1 MIPVTELHIL
11 EGSRRDRKSTAGY
24 TPTGETLQKD
34 RLKKLAES
42 IDALVRKDEE
52 QLRRTQQMLLL
63 RRQAASQLHSVCA
76 EFARAL
82 NQLTSQTELKLDPP
96 DFNPESFRDSDVN
109 LFQLNAR
116 GRILQIEFEATE
128 ELTSSEDFRIPYAL
142 HGAVRGFNQELL
154 EQNLVREQLLFYTVE
169 KTGSMWRFFD
179 ARTYRT
185 GAFDLDYLIGLL
197 EQLV

>member
-1 MIPVTELHIL
+1 
-11 EGSRRDRKSTAGY
+11 
-24 TPTGETLQKD
+24 LQKD
-34 RLKKLAES
+34 RLRRLAAR
-42 IDALVRKDEE
+42 IDALVQKDEE
-52 QLRRTQQMLLL
+52 HLRRTQEMLGL
-63 RRQAASQLHSVCA
+63 RRKAAGQLHGVCA
-76 EFARAL
+76 AFARAI
-82 NQLTSQTELKLDPP
+82 NDLTSTTELKLDPP
-96 DFNPESFRDSDVN
+96 DYNPDAFRDGDVN

-154 EQNLVREQLLFYTVE
+154 EQNIIREQLLFYTIE

-185 GAFDLDYLIGLL
+185 GPFDQEYLIGLL

>member
-1 MIPVTELHIL
+1 LH
-11 EGSRRDRKSTAGY
+11 R
-24 TPTGETLQKD
+24 D
-34 RLKKLAES
+34 RLKKLAAN
-42 IDALVRKDEE
+42 IDALVKKDEAH
-52 QLRRTQQMLLL
+52 LRRTQEMLAL
-63 RRQAASQLHSVCA
+63 RRKAASQLHAVCA
-76 EFARAL
+76 DFARAI
-82 NQLTSQTELKLDPP
+82 NELTSQTELKLDPP
-96 DFNPESFRDSDVN
+96 EFNPDAFRDSDAN

-154 EQNLVREQLLFYTVE
+154 AQNLIREQLLFYTVE
-169 KTGSMWRFFD
+169 KAGSMWRFFD

-185 GAFDLDYLIGLL
+185 GPFDQEYLIGLL

>member
-1 MIPVTELHIL
+1 MQ
-11 EGSRRDRKSTAGY
+11 R
-24 TPTGETLQKD
+24 D
-34 RLKKLAES
+34 RLKRLAEN
-42 IDALVRKDEE
+42 IDALVQKDEE
-52 QLRRTQQMLLL
+52 HLRRTHEMLAL
-63 RRQAASQLHSVCA
+63 RRKAAGQLHAVCA

-82 NQLTSQTELKLDPP
+82 NALTSRTELKLDPP
-96 DFNPESFRDSDVN
+96 DFNPAAFRDSDVN

-154 EQNLVREQLLFYTVE
+154 AQNLVREQLLFYTVE

-185 GAFDLDYLIGLL
+185 GPFDQDYLIGLL

>member
-1 MIPVTELHIL
+1 
-11 EGSRRDRKSTAGY
+11 
-24 TPTGETLQKD
+24 LQKD
-34 RLKKLAES
+34 RLKRLAES
-42 IDALVRKDEE
+42 IDSLAKKDEE
-52 QLRRTQQMLLL
+52 HLRRTHEMLAL
-63 RRQAASQLHSVCA
+63 RRKAAGQLHAVCA

-82 NQLTSQTELKLDPP
+82 NQLTSYTELKLDPP
-96 DFNPESFRDSDVN
+96 EFNPEAFRDSDIN

-154 EQNLVREQLLFYTVE
+154 MQNLVREQLLFYTIE

-185 GAFDLDYLIGLL
+185 GPFDQDYLIALL

>member
-1 MIPVTELHIL
+1 MQ
-11 EGSRRDRKSTAGY
+11 R
-24 TPTGETLQKD
+24 D
-34 RLKKLAES
+34 RLKKLAAS
-42 IDALVRKDEE
+42 IDALVKKDEE
-52 QLRRTQQMLLL
+52 QLRRAQDMQAL
-63 RRQAASQLHSVCA
+63 RRKAAGQLYAVCA
-76 EFARAL
+76 EFAGAI
-82 NQLTSQTELKLDPP
+82 NDLTTHTELKLDPP
-96 DFNPESFRDSDVN
+96 DYNAHAFRDGDVN

-154 EQNLVREQLLFYTVE
+154 EQNLIREQLLFYTIE
-169 KTGSMWRFFD
+169 KTGNLWRFFD

-185 GAFDLDYLIGLL
+185 GPFDQDYLIGLL

>member
-1 MIPVTELHIL
+1 L
-11 EGSRRDRKSTAGY
+11 ER
-24 TPTGETLQKD
+24 D
-34 RLKKLAES
+34 RLKRLAAN
-42 IDALVRKDEE
+42 IDALVKKDEE
-52 QLRRTQQMLLL
+52 QLRRTHEMLAL
-63 RRQAASQLHSVCA
+63 RRKAAGQLHAVCA
-76 EFARAL
+76 EFAGAVNR
-82 NQLTSQTELKLDPP
+82 LTTSTELKLDPP
-96 DFNPESFRDSDVN
+96 EFIPEVFRDSDVN

-142 HGAVRGFNQELL
+142 HGAVRGLNQEML
-154 EQNLVREQLLFYTVE
+154 EQNLVREQLLFYTIE

-185 GAFDLDYLIGLL
+185 GPFDQDYLIGLL

>member
-1 MIPVTELHIL
+1 
-11 EGSRRDRKSTAGY
+11 
-24 TPTGETLQKD
+24 LQKD
-34 RLKKLAES
+34 RLKRLARN
-42 IDALVRKDEE
+42 IDALAKKDEE
-52 QLRRTQQMLLL
+52 HLRRAHEMQAL
-63 RRQAASQLHSVCA
+63 RRKAAGQLHAVCA

-82 NQLTSQTELKLDPP
+82 NELTSHTELKLDPP
-96 DFNPESFRDSDVN
+96 DFNPDAFRDSDVN

-154 EQNLVREQLLFYTVE
+154 AQNLVREQLLFYTIQR
-169 KTGSMWRFFD
+169 TGNMWRFFD

-185 GAFDLDYLIGLL
+185 GPFDQDYLIGLL

>member
-1 MIPVTELHIL
+1 
-11 EGSRRDRKSTAGY
+11 
-24 TPTGETLQKD
+24 LQKD
-34 RLKKLAES
+34 RLKKLAAS
-42 IDALVRKDEE
+42 IDALVKKDEE
-52 QLRRTQQMLLL
+52 HLRRTQEMLNL
-63 RRQAASQLHSVCA
+63 RRKAAGQLYAVCSN
-76 EFARAL
+76 FARAL
-82 NQLTSQTELKLDPP
+82 NDLTTRTELKLDPP
-96 DFNPESFRDSDVN
+96 EYNPNAFRDGDVN

-154 EQNLVREQLLFYTVE
+154 EQNLIREQLLFYTVE

-185 GAFDLDYLIGLL
+185 GPFDQDYLIALL

>member
-1 MIPVTELHIL
+1 M
-11 EGSRRDRKSTAGY
+11 
-24 TPTGETLQKD
+24 
-34 RLKKLAES
+34 
-42 IDALVRKDEE
+42 
-52 QLRRTQQMLLL
+52 RRTQEMLAL
-63 RRQAASQLHSVCA
+63 RRKAAGQLYAVCA
-76 EFARAL
+76 DLAHAL
-82 NQLTSQTELKLDPP
+82 NELTSHTELQLDPQ
-96 DFNPESFRDSDVN
+96 DYNPEAFRDSDVN

-154 EQNLVREQLLFYTVE
+154 EQNLIREQLLFYTIE

-185 GAFDLDYLIGLL
+185 GPFDQDYLIGLL

>member
-1 MIPVTELHIL
+1 M
-11 EGSRRDRKSTAGY
+11 
-24 TPTGETLQKD
+24 QKD
-34 RLKKLAES
+34 RLKKLAAS
-42 IDALVRKDEE
+42 IDALVKKDEE
-52 QLRRTQQMLLL
+52 LMQRTREMLALRRK
-63 RRQAASQLHSVCA
+63 AASQLHAVCA
-76 EFARAL
+76 DFARAV
-82 NQLTSQTELKLDPP
+82 NELTSHTELVLDPP
-96 DFNPESFRDSDVN
+96 EYNPGTFRDSDAN

-185 GAFDLDYLIGLL
+185 GPFDQDYLIGLL

>member
-1 MIPVTELHIL
+1 MH
-11 EGSRRDRKSTAGY
+11 
-24 TPTGETLQKD
+24 KD
-34 RLKKLAES
+34 RLKRLAAN
-42 IDALVRKDEE
+42 IDALVKKDEE
-52 QLRRTQQMLLL
+52 QLRRTHEMLAL
-63 RRQAASQLHSVCA
+63 RRKAAGQLHAVCA
-76 EFARAL
+76 EFARAV
-82 NQLTSQTELKLDPP
+82 NELTTTTELKLDPP
-96 DFNPESFRDSDVN
+96 EFIPEVFRDSDVN

-142 HGAVRGFNQELL
+142 HGAVRGFNQEML

-169 KTGSMWRFFD
+169 RTGSMWRFFD

-185 GAFDLDYLIGLL
+185 GPFDQDYLIGLI